1 MKMIDIIKE
10 NVDKE
15 IKDKAISK
23 YEDKLKEID
32 KYVDD
37 KINDIIKSIQ
47 DLKNI
52 IKYDIVTEEIS
63 AFYVDEK
70 SLALDELYLDD
81 DIESEELIKEIDNF
95 ALMNNNDVDYII
107 EDNIMKLFQWKELF

>member
-1 MKMIDIIKE
+1 MIDIIKE

-47 DLKNI
+47 DLKNT

-70 SLALDELYLDD
+70 SLALDELNLDD

-95 ALMNNNDVDYII
+95 VSMNNNDIDYII
-107 EDNIMKLFQWKELF
+107 EDNVMKLFQ

>member
-1 MKMIDIIKE
+1 MIDIIKE

-15 IKDKAISK
+15 IKDKAISN

-47 DLKNI
+47 DLKNT
-52 IKYDIVTEEIS
+52 IKYDIITEEIS
-63 AFYVDEK
+63 AFYVDDK
-70 SLALDELYLDD
+70 SLALDELDLDD
-81 DIESEELIKEIDNF
+81 DIESEELIKEINNF
-95 ALMNNNDVDYII
+95 VLMSNNDIDYII
-107 EDNIMKLFQWKELF
+107 EDNVMKLFQ

>member
-15 IKDKAISK
+15 IKDKTISK

-47 DLKNI
+47 DLKNT

-70 SLALDELYLDD
+70 SLALDELNLDD

-95 ALMNNNDVDYII
+95 VSMNNNDIDYII
-107 EDNIMKLFQWKELF
+107 DDHVMKLFQWKELF

>member
-1 MKMIDIIKE
+1 MIDIIKE
-10 NVDKE
+10 NIDKE
-15 IKDKAISK
+15 IKDKAISN

-47 DLKNI
+47 DLKNT

-70 SLALDELYLDD
+70 SLALDELNLDD
-81 DIESEELIKEIDNF
+81 DIESEELIKEINNF
-95 ALMNNNDVDYII
+95 VSMNNNDIDYII
-107 EDNIMKLFQWKELF
+107 EDNVMKLFQ

>member
-1 MKMIDIIKE
+1 MIDIIKE

-47 DLKNI
+47 DLKNT
-52 IKYDIVTEEIS
+52 IKYDIITEEIS

-70 SLALDELYLDD
+70 SLALDELNLDD
-81 DIESEELIKEIDNF
+81 DIESEELIKEINNF
-95 ALMNNNDVDYII
+95 VLMNNNDIDYII
-107 EDNIMKLFQWKELF
+107 EDNVMKLFQ

>member
-47 DLKNI
+47 DLKNT
-52 IKYDIVTEEIS
+52 IKYDIITEEIS
-63 AFYVDEK
+63 AFYVDDK
-70 SLALDELYLDD
+70 SLALDELDLDD
-81 DIESEELIKEIDNF
+81 DIESEELIKEINNF
-95 ALMNNNDVDYII
+95 VLMSNNDIDYII
-107 EDNIMKLFQWKELF
+107 EDNVMKLFQWKELF

>member
-1 MKMIDIIKE
+1 MIDIIKE

-15 IKDKAISK
+15 IKDKAISN
-23 YEDKLKEID
+23 YEDKLKEIN

-47 DLKNI
+47 DLKNT
-52 IKYDIVTEEIS
+52 IKYDIITEEIS
-63 AFYVDEK
+63 AFYVDDK
-70 SLALDELYLDD
+70 SLALDELDLDD

-95 ALMNNNDVDYII
+95 VSMNNNDIDYII
-107 EDNIMKLFQWKELF
+107 EDNVMKLFQ

>member
-1 MKMIDIIKE
+1 MIDIIKE

-15 IKDKAISK
+15 IKDKTISN

-47 DLKNI
+47 DLKNT
-52 IKYDIVTEEIS
+52 IKYDIITEEIS

-70 SLALDELYLDD
+70 SLALDELNLDD

-95 ALMNNNDVDYII
+95 VSMNNNDIDYII
-107 EDNIMKLFQWKELF
+107 EDNVMKLFQ

>member
-1 MKMIDIIKE
+1 MIDIIKE

-15 IKDKAISK
+15 IKDKTISK

-47 DLKNI
+47 DLKNT
-52 IKYDIVTEEIS
+52 IKYDIITEEIS

-70 SLALDELYLDD
+70 SLALDELNLDD

-95 ALMNNNDVDYII
+95 VSMNNNDIDYII
-107 EDNIMKLFQWKELF
+107 EDNVMKLFQ

>member
-1 MKMIDIIKE
+1 MIDIIKE

-32 KYVDD
+32 KYIDD

-47 DLKNI
+47 DLKNT

-70 SLALDELYLDD
+70 SLALDELNLDD

-95 ALMNNNDVDYII
+95 VSMNNNDIDYII
-107 EDNIMKLFQWKELF
+107 EDNVMKLFQ

>member
-1 MKMIDIIKE
+1 MIDIIKE

-15 IKDKAISK
+15 IKDKTISK

-47 DLKNI
+47 DLKNT

-70 SLALDELYLDD
+70 SLALDELNLDD

-95 ALMNNNDVDYII
+95 VSMSNNDIDYII
-107 EDNIMKLFQWKELF
+107 EDNVMKLFQ

>member
-1 MKMIDIIKE
+1 MIDIIKE

-32 KYVDD
+32 KYFYD

-47 DLKNI
+47 DLKNT

-70 SLALDELYLDD
+70 SLALDELNLDD

-95 ALMNNNDVDYII
+95 VSMNNNDIDYII
-107 EDNIMKLFQWKELF
+107 EDNVMKLFQ

>member
-1 MKMIDIIKE
+1 MIDIIKE
-10 NVDKE
+10 NIDKE
-15 IKDKAISK
+15 IKDKAISN

-47 DLKNI
+47 DLKNT
-52 IKYDIVTEEIS
+52 IKYDIITEEIS
-63 AFYVDEK
+63 AFYVDDK
-70 SLALDELYLDD
+70 SLALDELDLDD

-95 ALMNNNDVDYII
+95 VLMSNNDIDYII
-107 EDNIMKLFQWKELF
+107 EDNVMKLFQ

>member
-47 DLKNI
+47 DLKNT
-52 IKYDIVTEEIS
+52 IKYDIITEEIS

>member
-1 MKMIDIIKE
+1 MIDIIKE

-15 IKDKAISK
+15 IKDKAISN
-23 YEDKLKEID
+23 YEDKLKEIN

-47 DLKNI
+47 DLKNT
-52 IKYDIVTEEIS
+52 IKYDIITEEIS
-63 AFYVDEK
+63 AFYVDDK
-70 SLALDELYLDD
+70 SLALDELNLDD

-95 ALMNNNDVDYII
+95 VSMNNNDIDYII
-107 EDNIMKLFQWKELF
+107 EDNVMKLFQ

>member
-1 MKMIDIIKE
+1 MIDIIKE

-15 IKDKAISK
+15 IKDKTISN

-47 DLKNI
+47 DLKNT

-70 SLALDELYLDD
+70 SLALDELNLDD

-95 ALMNNNDVDYII
+95 VSMNNNDIDYII
-107 EDNIMKLFQWKELF
+107 EDNVMKLFQ

>member
-1 MKMIDIIKE
+1 MIDIIKE

-47 DLKNI
+47 DLKNT
-52 IKYDIVTEEIS
+52 IKYDIITEEIS

-70 SLALDELYLDD
+70 SLALDELNLDD

-95 ALMNNNDVDYII
+95 VSMNNNDIDYII
-107 EDNIMKLFQWKELF
+107 EDNVMKLFQ

>member
-1 MKMIDIIKE
+1 MIDIIKE

-15 IKDKAISK
+15 IKDKAISN

-47 DLKNI
+47 DLKNT

-70 SLALDELYLDD
+70 SLALDELNLDD

-95 ALMNNNDVDYII
+95 VSMNNNDIDYII
-107 EDNIMKLFQWKELF
+107 EDNVMKLFQ

>member
-47 DLKNI
+47 DLKNT

-70 SLALDELYLDD
+70 SLALDELNLDD
-81 DIESEELIKEIDNF
+81 DIESEELIKEINNF
-95 ALMNNNDVDYII
+95 VLMNNNDIDYII
-107 EDNIMKLFQWKELF
+107 EDNVMKLFQWKELF

>member
-1 MKMIDIIKE
+1 MIDIIKE

-47 DLKNI
+47 DLKNT

-70 SLALDELYLDD
+70 SLALDELNLDD
-81 DIESEELIKEIDNF
+81 DIESEELIKEINNF
-95 ALMNNNDVDYII
+95 VSMNNNDIDYII
-107 EDNIMKLFQWKELF
+107 EDNVMKLFQ

>member
-47 DLKNI
+47 DLKNT
-52 IKYDIVTEEIS
+52 IKYDIITEEIS

-70 SLALDELYLDD
+70 SLALDELNLDD

-95 ALMNNNDVDYII
+95 VSMNNNDIDYII
-107 EDNIMKLFQWKELF
+107 EDNVMKLFQWKELF

>member
-1 MKMIDIIKE
+1 MIDIIKE

-15 IKDKAISK
+15 IKDKTISK

-47 DLKNI
+47 DLKNT

-70 SLALDELYLDD
+70 SLALDELNLDD

-95 ALMNNNDVDYII
+95 VSMNNNDIDYII
-107 EDNIMKLFQWKELF
+107 EDNVMKLFQ

>member
-1 MKMIDIIKE
+1 MIDIIKE

-47 DLKNI
+47 ELKNT

-70 SLALDELYLDD
+70 SLALDELNLDD

-95 ALMNNNDVDYII
+95 VSMNNNDIDYII
-107 EDNIMKLFQWKELF
+107 EDNVMKLFQ

>member
-47 DLKNI
+47 DLKNT

-70 SLALDELYLDD
+70 SLALDELNLDD

-95 ALMNNNDVDYII
+95 VSMNNNDIDYII
-107 EDNIMKLFQWKELF
+107 EDNVMKLFQWKELF

>member
-15 IKDKAISK
+15 IKDKTISN

-47 DLKNI
+47 DLKNT

-70 SLALDELYLDD
+70 SLALDELNLDD

-95 ALMNNNDVDYII
+95 VSMNNNDIDYII
-107 EDNIMKLFQWKELF
+107 EDNVMKLFQWKELF

>member
-15 IKDKAISK
+15 IKDKTISK

-47 DLKNI
+47 DLKNT
-52 IKYDIVTEEIS
+52 IKYDIITEEIS

-70 SLALDELYLDD
+70 SLALDELNLDD

-95 ALMNNNDVDYII
+95 VSMSNNDIDYII
-107 EDNIMKLFQWKELF
+107 EDNVMKLFQWKELF

>member
-15 IKDKAISK
+15 IKDKAISN

-47 DLKNI
+47 DLKNT

-70 SLALDELYLDD
+70 SLALDELNLDD

-95 ALMNNNDVDYII
+95 VSMNNNDIDYII
-107 EDNIMKLFQWKELF
+107 EDNVMKLFQWKELF

>member
-47 DLKNI
+47 DLKNT
-52 IKYDIVTEEIS
+52 IKYDIITEEIS

-70 SLALDELYLDD
+70 SLALDELNLDD
-81 DIESEELIKEIDNF
+81 NIESEELIKEIDNF
-95 ALMNNNDVDYII
+95 VSMSNNDIDYII
-107 EDNIMKLFQWKELF
+107 EDNVMKLFQWKELF

>member
-1 MKMIDIIKE
+1 MIDIIKE

-47 DLKNI
+47 DLKNT
-52 IKYDIVTEEIS
+52 IKYDIITEEIS
-63 AFYVDEK
+63 AFYVDDK
-70 SLALDELYLDD
+70 SLALDELDLDD
-81 DIESEELIKEIDNF
+81 DIESEELIKEINNF
-95 ALMNNNDVDYII
+95 VLMSNNDIDYII
-107 EDNIMKLFQWKELF
+107 EDNVMKLFQ

>member
-1 MKMIDIIKE
+1 MIDIIKE

-15 IKDKAISK
+15 IKDKATSN

-47 DLKNI
+47 DLKNT

-70 SLALDELYLDD
+70 SLALDELNLDD

-95 ALMNNNDVDYII
+95 VSMNNNDIDYII
-107 EDNIMKLFQWKELF
+107 EDNVMKLFQ

>member
-15 IKDKAISK
+15 IKDKTISK

-47 DLKNI
+47 DLKNT

-70 SLALDELYLDD
+70 SLALDELNLDD

-95 ALMNNNDVDYII
+95 VSMNNNDIDYII
-107 EDNIMKLFQWKELF
+107 EDNVMKLFQWKELF